1 MYNLL
6 YINWLV
12 YTHTHMKFQLHGHSS
27 PDPKRSRVPSLV
39 GSGSAARITFQLHAH
54 TYTSS
59 VKLHYNTTKTQTTTT
74 IIFVSQYIL
83 QLLGCSGWGSH
94 KYQSLWSFT
103 QNIMEYQW
111 VCCPLS
117 STHPLPNPPT
127 LLLRFPPSPTARTSR
142 TRSRRSHFLFFI
154 TGTCCLF
161 VCFIIGRLRSG
172 IFSFITG
179 RLCSCC
185 LICVL
190 FTIGSVTAYTFGPS
204 STRGKKKFNFFWKFE
219 IVKKKHNP
227 LSNLKTQWNIY
238 IYYS

>member
-1 MYNLL
+1 
-6 YINWLV
+6 
-12 YTHTHMKFQLHGHSS
+12 MKFKLHGHSS

-39 GSGSAARITFQLHAH
+39 RSGSAVRMTFQLHAH

-83 QLLGCSGWGSH
+83 QLLRCSGEGAATNIKVCGPSH
-94 KYQSLWSFT
+94 KRLW
-103 QNIMEYQW
+103 NINGC
-111 VCCPLS
+111 VVLFLPLTPYLIYS
-117 STHPLPNPPT
+117 T
-127 LLLRFPPSPTARTSR
+127 LLLRCPPSPTARTSR

-161 VCFIIGRLRSG
+161 VCFIIRRLRSG
-172 IFSFITG
+172 IFSFING

-190 FTIGSVTAYTFGPS
+190 FTIGSVTAYTSGPS
-204 STRGKKKFNFFWKFE
+204 STCGKKN
-219 IVKKKHNP
+219 
-227 LSNLKTQWNIY
+227 LSF
-238 IYYS
+238 